1 MKKLGCLL
9 VGVITVGV
17 LIVAGSRVL
26 TRLKRDLKPE
36 RRDVLLTSAVYDA
49 ERFRMAR
56 PILDLSELRGVFV
69 RRWNARTA
77 PVGTGR
83 MARDRHGRRFG

>member
-9 VGVITVGV
+9 VGVIAVGV

-26 TRLKRDLKPE
+26 TRLKRDLKSE
-36 RRDVLLTSAVYDA
+36 RREVLLTSVVYDA

-56 PILDLSELRGVFV
+56 PILDLSELRGVLV

>member
-9 VGVITVGV
+9 VGVIAVGV

-36 RRDVLLTSAVYDA
+36 RRDVLLTSVVYDA

-77 PVGTGR
+77 PVGADR